1 MTFTSSSTVRNLA
14 AMLNGHIET
23 LRGPLVACIGP
34 ITAKTAEEL
43 GLRVDVV
50 ASESTV
56 EGLVRAMKERA
67 K

>member
-1 MTFTSSSTVRNLA
+1 VRNLA
-14 AMLNGHIET
+14 AMLNGDLEALGTRHSALGT
-23 LRGPLVACIGP
+23 PLVACIGP

-50 ASESTV
+50 ASEYTV
-56 EGLVRAMKERA
+56 EGLVRAIKVGA